1 MNINPNN
8 ITVKRTARYFING
21 VDFEKAETVW
31 FLLHGYGQI
40 AENFIKKFQILDDGK
55 TLLAAPEALS
65 RFYTDDIFGKIGA
78 SWMTREERENEIEDY
93 VSYLNDIYDGI
104 KKLLNGRNVKLNV
117 FGFSQGTATASRWLQ
132 RGNVKAENLVLW
144 GGFLPPDFEIENWN
158 ASFNS
163 LFIVTG
169 SRDGYLPPEKLA
181 EGEKVLN
188 EKGVKYSAKIFEGGH
203 EMKESVVNSVLK
215 EFLL

>member
-1 MNINPNN
+1 
-8 ITVKRTARYFING
+8 
-21 VDFEKAETVW
+21 
-31 FLLHGYGQI
+31 
-40 AENFIKKFQILDDGK
+40 
-55 TLLAAPEALS
+55 
-65 RFYTDDIFGKIGA
+65 
-78 SWMTREERENEIEDY
+78 MTREERENEIEDY

-104 KKLLNGRNVKLNV
+104 KKLLNGRNVKLNI
-117 FGFSQGTATASRWLQ
+117 FGFSQGTATACRWLQ
-132 RGNVKAENLVLW
+132 RGNVIAENLVLW